1 MSDEIEKTES
11 ERANGDAPGEGAGAG
26 EGVGPS
32 ASQEAGAVAG
42 EGAGE
47 GSAEEGAEGTKPAER
62 LDADGLPLDREP
74 TIDDVRS
81 QTGLHG
87 RIGVGCVMVIVLL
100 VAGFWLLRA
109 GIIG

>member
-1 MSDEIEKTES
+1 MSDEIEKTEG
-11 ERANGDAPGEGAGAG
+11 ERANGGPAGAAASDGPGESASEVASAEAG
-26 EGVGPS
+26 E
-32 ASQEAGAVAG
+32 E
-42 EGAGE
+42 
-47 GSAEEGAEGTKPAER
+47 SAEVAKPAER

>member
-1 MSDEIEKTES
+1 MSDEIEKTEG
-11 ERANGDAPGEGAGAG
+11 ERADGDASGEGAGGG
-26 EGVGPS
+26 EGAGPS
-32 ASQEAGAVAG
+32 ASPEAGEVAG
-42 EGAGE
+42 EGGGE
-47 GSAEEGAEGTKPAER
+47 ESVEKTKPAER